1 MQRQQL
7 LGVVLARQKLVLLEV
22 VLLDRLGLC
31 DLLWPLLTVAC
42 ATAAQSIHEYRRAGG
57 FLAAEGAVLTAPL
70 QQFAERS
77 LTRRSLCGLIVL
89 VLSYGA
95 ILVEKVVGP
104 VVCVLVES
112 FAGRGEAEEIGRK
125 CCGTGVRRVGLV
137 GNMGCEQIRGNLLC
151 DFWRKRSE
159 VVARMVVTVTVA
171 AGVWWGGEDDTSH
184 TGRHCHPVLLG

>member
-1 MQRQQL
+1 M
-7 LGVVLARQKLVLLEV
+7 LLEIV
-22 VLLDRLGLC
+22 SLDCLGLC

-57 FLAAEGAVLTAPL
+57 FLAAESAVLIAPL
-70 QQFAERS
+70 QQLAEWS
-77 LTRRSLCGLIVL
+77 LTRCGLWGLVVFVL
-89 VLSYGA
+89 RHGSV
-95 ILVEKVVGP
+95 LVEKVVGP
-104 VVCVLVES
+104 VVRVLVES
-112 FAGRGEAEEIGRK
+112 FAGRGEAEEIGRE

-159 VVARMVVTVTVA
+159 VVARMVVTAA